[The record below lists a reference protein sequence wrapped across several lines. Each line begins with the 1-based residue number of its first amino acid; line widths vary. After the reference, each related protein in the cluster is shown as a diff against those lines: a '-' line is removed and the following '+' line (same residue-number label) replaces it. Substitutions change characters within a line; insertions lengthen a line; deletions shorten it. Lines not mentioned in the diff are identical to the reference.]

1 MALNEIYRKYFQ
13 KSKIFLY
20 PLLDIPRGAKV
31 LPKET
36 YLSWESSY
44 TSEDAKL
51 VCLYE
56 VKDSPDYAMFESQ
69 TLIRHTRLNDYIKIN
84 DFTSLLIFDFY
95 DLKAD
100 WNNIVNGKY
109 SQIQDH
115 LKQKILRYFN
125 NNKANQ
131 DYIKSYLYPEFYF
144 KQYSEILNVPID
156 LLKSVGELCSKPD
169 LEKEKLLIRV
179 GDLENLKILD

>member
-1 MALNEIYRKYFQ
+1 MALNDIYRKYFQ

-20 PLLDIPRGAKV
+20 PILDIPRGAKV
-31 LPKET
+31 LPTET
-36 YLSWESSY
+36 YLSWGGKY

-56 VKDSPDYAMFESQ
+56 VKDNPEYAMFEAQ
-69 TLIRHTRLNDYIKIN
+69 NLIRHTRLNDYIKI
-84 DFTSLLIFDFY
+84 DEKTSILIFDFY

-109 SQIQDH
+109 SQLQDH
-115 LKQKILRYFN
+115 LKQKILRYFGN
-125 NNKANQ
+125 NSANQ
-131 DYIKSYLYPEFYF
+131 KYIKSYLYPEFYF
-144 KQYSEILNVPID
+144 KQYSEILDVPVD
-156 LLKSVGELCSKPD
+156 LLRSVGELCSKPD
-169 LEKEKLLIRV
+169 LEKEKLLIGI